1 METFLVI
8 LLLGISLSMDAFSL
22 AIIYGSYG
30 INLRNEIMSSIFS
43 ENNTMRSEI
52 NYTKKKKNCQKN
64 KKPNT
69 WRLDNM
75 LLNNQEINEEIK
87 EENFF

>member
-1 METFLVI
+1 
-8 LLLGISLSMDAFSL
+8 
-22 AIIYGSYG
+22 
-30 INLRNEIMSSIFS
+30 
-43 ENNTMRSEI
+43 MRSEI
-52 NYTKKKKNCQKN
+52 NYTKKKKNCQKK